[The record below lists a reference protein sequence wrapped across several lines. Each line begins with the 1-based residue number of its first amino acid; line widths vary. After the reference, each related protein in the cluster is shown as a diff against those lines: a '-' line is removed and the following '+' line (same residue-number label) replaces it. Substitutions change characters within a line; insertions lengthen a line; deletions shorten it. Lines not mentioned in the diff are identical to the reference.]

1 VVSGNLQLLARDI
14 AGNPRAE
21 ARVANALAGVA
32 RGSRLAAQLL
42 AFGRRQALEPKVV
55 NVTRFVQGMEDILR
69 RAIGEGVEIETVFGG
84 GLWNTFIDPGQIE
97 NALLN
102 LAINARDAMV
112 GGGRL
117 TLSTANVSLDV
128 PQRPEEPVAGDYIR
142 VAVTDTGTGM
152 TDEVLAR
159 AFEPFFT
166 TKEVGKGSGLGLAQ
180 VFGFAKQSGGGVRID
195 TVAGEGTT
203 VSVYLPRAR
212 DVAAAAAVAA
222 IPAASAAPIAG
233 RCILVVDDEDNV
245 RQVTADTLRAI
256 VRRYPQHRFVW
267 VMGADNLAQF
277 DRWQRWRD
285 IARTMPIA
293 VVARPGYDGD
303 ALAAPAMGWLRR
315 FRRPARQA
323 RNWPEWSV
331 PALVLLR
338 FRPDPTSA
346 TQLRDVDPDWHLRHV
361 EPMSPA
367 TTAI

>member
-1 VVSGNLQLLARDI
+1 MTRRIGLMGGSFNPAHRGHRHIALATIRALALNELWWMVSP
-14 AGNPRAE
+14 GNPLKPARGMAPFAARLASARAMARRAPIRATDIE
-21 ARVANALAGVA
+21 ARLG
-32 RGSRLAAQLL
+32 
-42 AFGRRQALEPKVV
+42 
-55 NVTRFVQGMEDILR
+55 TR
-69 RAIGEGVEIETVFGG
+69 
-84 GLWNTFIDPGQIE
+84 
-97 NALLN
+97 
-102 LAINARDAMV
+102 
-112 GGGRL
+112 
-117 TLSTANVSLDV
+117 
-128 PQRPEEPVAGDYIR
+128 Y
-142 VAVTDTGTGM
+142 
-152 TDEVLAR
+152 
-159 AFEPFFT
+159 
-166 TKEVGKGSGLGLAQ
+166 
-180 VFGFAKQSGGGVRID
+180 
-195 TVAGEGTT
+195 
-203 VSVYLPRAR
+203 
-212 DVAAAAAVAA
+212 
-222 IPAASAAPIAG
+222 
-233 RCILVVDDEDNV
+233 
-245 RQVTADTLRAI
+245 TADTLRAI